1 MERAEVPSMI
11 REQRLSR
18 WIEEYSDSILHTC
31 FLYLSDQGQA
41 EDATQDT
48 WIKAWKHMNDFERQ
62 GIVHEKA
69 WLLRIAIN
77 TCKDYRRSAWFR
89 HIDRK
94 QALDE
99 LPPQLVSV
107 EPEDHSL
114 TITVMELP
122 DRLKQVILLYYYQG
136 LTLVETAEALGASQS
151 AVHRRLRKA
160 EELLRVSL
168 EGGVAN
174 EGWFLITFSLRQGA
188 IPPETPELQPKNRS
202 GKKLRFF

>member
-31 FLYLSDQGQA
+31 FFYLSDQGQA

-48 WIKAWKHMNDFERQ
+48 WIKVWKHMGDFERQ
-62 GIVHEKA
+62 DIANEKA

-99 LPPQLVSV
+99 LPPQLVSI
-107 EPEDHSL
+107 EPEDYSL
-114 TITVMELP
+114 TMMVMDLP
-122 DRLKQVILLYYYQG
+122 DRYKQVILLYYFQG
-136 LTLVETAEALGASQS
+136 LTLLETAEALGASQS
-151 AVHRRLRKA
+151 TIHRRLKKA
-160 EELLRVSL
+160 EDLLKVSL
-168 EGGVAN
+168 TGGVAY
-174 EGWFLITFSLRQGA
+174 EG
-188 IPPETPELQPKNRS
+188 
-202 GKKLRFF
+202 

>member
-1 MERAEVPSMI
+1 MEHAAVPGMI
-11 REQRLSR
+11 REQRLNR
-18 WIEEYSDSILHTC
+18 WIEIYSDSILRTC
-31 FLYLSDQGQA
+31 FLYLSDRGQA
-41 EDATQDT
+41 EDALQDT
-48 WIKAWKHMNDFERQ
+48 WIKAWKHMSDFERQ

-77 TCKDYRRSAWFR
+77 TCKDYRRSSWFR

-114 TITVMELP
+114 TMMVMALP

-136 LTLVETAEALGASQS
+136 LTLLETAEALGTSQS
-151 AVHRRLRKA
+151 TVHRRLKKA

-174 EGWFLITFSLRQGA
+174 EG
-188 IPPETPELQPKNRS
+188 
-202 GKKLRFF
+202 